1 MRGKRVEQ
9 EPAFLLHAHP
19 WRETSLVLDI
29 FSRSHGRLPL
39 VAKGAR
45 RPLSQLRGVLMS
57 FQPLLASWSGRGEV
71 RTLTGAEWAGG
82 QALLTGAAMMCGYYA
97 NELITRLLPRDDAH
111 PALFDA
117 YAALLQA
124 LAAQAPQDLCLR
136 RFELALLRE
145 LGYAPTFD
153 HDEDGRPLQPT
164 AHYLFIIERGPV
176 LADAAHGD
184 MSSLSGRVLLD
195 LAVGD
200 LSNPDTLFQ
209 AKSLMRRLI
218 AHLLGNQP
226 LESRRIFMELQ
237 EL

>member
-1 MRGKRVEQ
+1 MSGKRVDQ

-19 WRETSLVLDI
+19 WRETSLVLDV
-29 FSRSHGRLPL
+29 FSRAHGRLPL

-45 RPLSQLRGVLMS
+45 RPHSQLRGVLMN
-57 FQPLLASWSGRGEV
+57 FQPLLVSWSGRGEV
-71 RTLTGAEWAGG
+71 RTLTGAEWVGG
-82 QALLTGAAMMCGYYA
+82 QPLLTGAAMMCGYYA

-111 PALFDA
+111 PALFEA
-117 YAALLQA
+117 YATLLHALSSHA
-124 LAAQAPQDLCLR
+124 SQDVSLR
-136 RFELALLRE
+136 RFELSLLRE

-153 HDEDGRPLQPT
+153 HDENGEPLRPD
-164 AHYLFIIERGPV
+164 ARYLFIIERGPV

-184 MSSLSGRVLLD
+184 IPSLSGRALLD
-195 LAVGD
+195 LAGDD

-209 AKSLMRRLI
+209 AKNLMRRLI